1 MINRMNIKEFRE
13 LGYLQEI
20 NRTFLHPLGLA
31 LEIVKN
37 EDGCEELGGI
47 WDFREDEEGIY
58 FDIENSDIGRQRTFN
73 KKKNFIDSEFDVR
86 LKKRYDKL
94 GFRIEPV
101 FNPDVAYK
109 INVDTISD
117 DNLKSLTNKINDG
130 VLFGEIGHTN
140 SMELNLSKVSHSINS
155 IKKENDEYV
164 ANISFLNTKNGDAAF
179 ELLNSGECEIKPK
192 MVGDI
197 IITFDICRKINT
209 NNEE

>member
-1 MINRMNIKEFRE
+1 MNIKEFRE

-31 LEIVKN
+31 LEIVQN
-37 EDGCEELGGI
+37 EDGSEELGGI

-86 LKKRYDKL
+86 LKKRYNKL

-101 FNPDVAYK
+101 FDPDVVDGAYK

-130 VLFGEIGHTN
+130 MLFGEIGHTN
-140 SMELNLSKVSHSINS
+140 SMDLNLSKVSHRINN
-155 IKKENDEYV
+155 IKKEDDGYE
-164 ANISFLNTKNGDAAF
+164 ASISFLNTKNGSDAY
-179 ELLNSGECEIKPK
+179 ELLNSGFCEIRPR
-192 MVGDI
+192 MIGDKI
-197 IITFDICRKINT
+197 ISFDICAKFNT